1 MTTTIMI
8 ISSLKVELL
17 IAITDPEGKRGFAFL
32 GSETQK
38 IINCKHS
45 TCEFVIISSYI
56 LTNSTLKK
64 HNQDCKNYIHNVSEI
79 FQEMIVQGICGKK
92 SQ

>member
-32 GSETQK
+32 ESETQK
-38 IINCKHS
+38 MINCKHS
-45 TCEFVIISSYI
+45 ACEFTIFSSYI
-56 LTNSTLKK
+56 LTNSILKK
-64 HNQDCKNYIHNVSEI
+64 YNNDCRNYIHNVSEI
-79 FQEMIVQGICGKK
+79 FQEINMSKEK
-92 SQ
+92 SLMQ